1 MKEKKD
7 NKGVIRHMLIVGKYI
22 LDLYNKHGIP
32 TEGPEY
38 KLFVYDVGKILI
50 KEKLNWAFAEGHEFD
65 SYMHWLYNSE
75 GNNLPKMS
83 SGSTY
88 TALED
93 PDNFYSAVD
102 HLELSDDEISYMED
116 LYKALFN

>member
-7 NKGVIRHMLIVGKYI
+7 NKKVITNMLVVGKQI
-22 LDLYNKHGIP
+22 LDLYNEHGIP
-32 TEGPEY
+32 TEGPKY
-38 KLFVYDVGKILI
+38 KEFVYNAGKILI
-50 KEKLNWAFAEGHEFD
+50 DAEGHEFE
-65 SYMHWLYNSE
+65 SYMHWLYSSE

-93 PDNFYSAVD
+93 PDNFYSATE